1 MLQLSQK
8 TIEKLKKEYP
18 QGTRIKLIQI
28 DDFQAPPSGTL
39 GTIKGIDDVGNLL
52 VQWDNGS
59 SLNILYGLDQFE
71 KIN

>member
-1 MLQLSQK
+1 M
-8 TIEKLKKEYP
+8 
-18 QGTRIKLIQI
+18 

-39 GTIKGIDDVGNLL
+39 STVKGIDDVGNLL

-59 SLNILYGLDQFE
+59 NLNILYGFDDFE